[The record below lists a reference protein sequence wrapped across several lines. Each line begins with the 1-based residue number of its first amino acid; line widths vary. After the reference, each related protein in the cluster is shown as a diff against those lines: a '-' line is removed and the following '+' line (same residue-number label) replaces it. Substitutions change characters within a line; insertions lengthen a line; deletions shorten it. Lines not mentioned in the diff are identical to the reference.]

1 MDIILKRCYKYP
13 FNDERMNNMLKITT
27 KSPEETREVGFKLGG
42 LLKQGDIVC
51 LTGDLGAGKTTLTQ
65 AIAKGLDVDDY
76 VTSPTFTII
85 NEYSGRHP
93 VYHFDVYRIEDVDEM
108 YDLGYEEYFFSEGV
122 AIIEWA
128 NIIEDILPEERLN
141 INIKRGTE
149 KDLREISIYGNGKRY
164 EEIIKNLKLEMEN

>member
-1 MDIILKRCYKYP
+1 
-13 FNDERMNNMLKITT
+13 MLKITT
-27 KSPEETREVGFKLGG
+27 KSPEETREVGVELGG

-85 NEYSGRHP
+85 NEYSGRYP

-108 YDLGYEEYFFSEGV
+108 YDLGYEEYFYSDGV

-128 NIIEDILPEERLN
+128 DIIEDILPEERLN

-149 KDLREISIYGNGKRY
+149 KDLREISIYGNGERY
-164 EEIIKNLKLEMEN
+164 EEIIKNLKLKMEN